1 MHKKIN
7 KRRTPPPGLEP
18 YSNNSASDKDGYE
31 YAAVES
37 ECDIVDET
45 VQPSQMKM
53 RTRSRSRGRNLRVS
67 GT

>member
-18 YSNNSASDKDGYE
+18 YSNDSASDKDVDE

-37 ECDIVDET
+37 ECRIVDET
-45 VQPSQMKM
+45 PSPMKIEAP
-53 RTRSRSRGRNLRVS
+53 
-67 GT
+67 